1 MCLRSCSIDDFS
13 VTSQSLQQSRLKL
26 NETNMTQLLISCVVY
41 SIYILY
47 VDKQCSQSYLYPDS
61 PCSLELCLQQ
71 LSNWPSAPTML
82 WTNNG
87 NHKHFCDSRIDGLVR
102 GRRGSSA
109 FTLELYLFCI
119 EPSMW
124 PLTVNMTLNWVMN
137 RWYSISVLLLVL
149 THWGQDECAF
159 ICKQHFQMQFLKEI
173 IWISLNSSLKIFPGN
188 SVHI

>member
-1 MCLRSCSIDDFS
+1 MCLLSCSIDDL
-13 VTSQSLQQSRLKL
+13 VWQVNLYNRADWWEMKPTWP
-26 NETNMTQLLISCVVY
+26 SCWYPVL
-41 SIYILY
+41 SILFILS
-47 VDKQCSQSYLYPDS
+47 VDKQCSQSYLYPDNLC
-61 PCSLELCLQQ
+61 PLELCLQQ
-71 LSNWPSAPTML
+71 LNNWPPAPTML

-87 NHKHFCDSRIDGLVR
+87 NYKHFCDSHIDGLVR

-124 PLTVNMTLNWVMN
+124 PLTVNRTLNSVMN
-137 RWYSISVLLLVL
+137 RWYSMSVLLLVL

-159 ICKQHFQMQFLKEI
+159 IYRHFQMHFLKEI
-173 IWISLNSSLKIFPGN
+173 IWISLNSSLKIFPSN